1 MIKENTALSM
11 AEASEFVDKTSGAEI
26 VAFIRKFSELKVEDA
41 KKMRAKLEVL
51 GNIKLDEKSI
61 SKIIDT
67 LPESVEELNKLF
79 FSVGL
84 DEDEVKEIVNIVK
97 EFK

>member
-41 KKMRAKLEVL
+41 KKMRAKYR
-51 GNIKLDEKSI
+51 KLLSQVRNQI
-61 SKIIDT
+61 SFLKKA
-67 LPESVEELNKLF
+67 LHA
-79 FSVGL
+79 
-84 DEDEVKEIVNIVK
+84 KEIRS
-97 EFK
+97 FS